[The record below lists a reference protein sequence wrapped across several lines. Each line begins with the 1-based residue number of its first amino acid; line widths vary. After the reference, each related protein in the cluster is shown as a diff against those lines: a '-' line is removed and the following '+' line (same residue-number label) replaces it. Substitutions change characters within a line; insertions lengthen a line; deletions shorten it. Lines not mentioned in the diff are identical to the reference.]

1 MSLRN
6 NNFMHCLLQFIFTK
20 KELFT
25 QTPHLTM
32 AGFIPIETGFVTLA
46 LLTQIANAVMSLYRL
61 Y

>member
-6 NNFMHCLLQFIFTK
+6 NNFMHCLLQFKFAK
-20 KELFT
+20 KQLFT

-32 AGFIPIETGFVTLA
+32 AGCIPIQTGFVTFA
-46 LLTQIANAVMSLYRL
+46 LITQIANAVMSLYRL